1 MCADGVERFETALRC
16 PNDDS
21 WFAAE
26 RNDEGGIWLER
37 CRFSGNDAVRG
48 SFARV
53 RRHQETGDRIGDG
66 GGSRHESDGQE
77 RVEKPASIEWRSRRP
92 GWKICKWCEAHR
104 CRSAM
109 LSWQLL
115 EVLMFRRALA
125 VTAFG
130 SLIAL
135 PAAAQDLKAKGEK
148 VFTDQKC
155 SLCHSVAG
163 KGNVKGPLDDVG
175 GKLSAADIRAWITD
189 ANAMTAKI
197 ATPRKPVMKQY
208 SLPKEDVDALVA
220 YLTTLKK

>member
-1 MCADGVERFETALRC
+1 
-16 PNDDS
+16 
-21 WFAAE
+21 
-26 RNDEGGIWLER
+26 
-37 CRFSGNDAVRG
+37 
-48 SFARV
+48 
-53 RRHQETGDRIGDG
+53 
-66 GGSRHESDGQE
+66 
-77 RVEKPASIEWRSRRP
+77 
-92 GWKICKWCEAHR
+92 
-104 CRSAM
+104 
-109 LSWQLL
+109 
-115 EVLMFRRALA
+115 MFRRALA

-163 KGNVKGPLDDVG
+163 KGNAKGPLDDVG